1 MSYCKNWVFTLN
13 NYNQQQEETLKKLQQ
28 EGYIKYIIY
37 GHEIAPTTGTPHLQG
52 YIQLEKKSR
61 LKTIKNKLQMET
73 IYLEPAKGTIKDNQ
87 QYTTKDNNYIEL
99 GQPTIER
106 QRTDIN
112 NFYEQIIN
120 CKNWEEVLKLNQTKQ
135 YYKYAKEVYKTI
147 NNKIEPQQN
156 ITLRPFQQK
165 IIDIINQPADD
176 RTIYWVYDP
185 EGNTGKTFLSKYL
198 LTNYNAFYFRPA
210 KGTDILYQYN
220 NQTIIILDIPRSTD
234 EQYINWGI
242 LEQLKDGITFSGKY
256 EGKTLYRKENA
267 HIIVMSNE
275 LPVSGTFSK
284 DRIKIITPDN
294 INIEKPIKHKQ
305 SKLIEITTE
314 DPLDYGIPKL
324 TREEVKPILN
334 NPEQYL

>member
-1 MSYCKNWVFTLN
+1 MARCVNWVFTLN
-13 NYNQQQEETLKKLQQ
+13 NYTEAHEKQLKRLYT
-28 EGYIKYIIY
+28 EGYIKYIVY
-37 GHEIAPTTGTPHLQG
+37 GHETAPTTGTKHLQG
-52 YIQLEKKSR
+52 YIQLTTKSR
-61 LKTIKNKLQMET
+61 LTTIKKKLEMEQ
-73 IYLEPAKGTIKDNQ
+73 IHLEPAYGTCKDNQ
-87 QYTTKDNNYIEL
+87 QYTTKDNDYIEL
-99 GQPTIER
+99 GKPTIER
-106 QRTDIN
+106 QRTDLKS
-112 NFYEQIIN
+112 FYDEIVECDTWEQ
-120 CKNWEEVLKLNQTKQ
+120 VLKLKQTKQ
-135 YYKYAKEVYKTI
+135 YYKYAKEVFNTV

-185 EGNTGKTFLSKYL
+185 EGNTGKTYLSKYL

-284 DRIKIITPDN
+284 DRIKIITTDN
-294 INIEKPIKHKQ
+294 INIEKPI
-305 SKLIEITTE
+305 EITTE
-314 DPLDYGIPKL
+314 DPLEYGIPKL
-324 TREEVKPILN
+324 AREVL
-334 NPEQYL
+334 